1 MRIFSIFESKLNR
14 WSVIRRFLSFILK
27 LVPGVIN
34 FTTFDYLCAMQF
46 SDILGQDYIKS
57 HLTKSAASGRIPH
70 AQLFVGP
77 EGSGT
82 LPMAIAYAQYILCNN
97 SGLENTGGNE
107 ACNLKFEGISH
118 PDLHFIYPTVS
129 TDTVKSKPKSI
140 DFIADWRQFLKEN
153 PYGGLFD
160 WYRILGVQNKQ
171 GEIRVD
177 DAQEILKSLA
187 LKSYEGGYK
196 IMIIWMADKMNIAAS
211 NKLLKLLE
219 EPSDKTLFILI
230 SENEEDII
238 QTIRSRCQVL
248 HFNALSEKI
257 IAEALVSSQE
267 IEPRTATKVAHQAQG
282 NYNKALQLLQTDS
295 EDVFFEK
302 WFVDWVRAA
311 FRAKGN
317 AAAIQDLIQW
327 SEQIAG
333 LGRETQKKFLHFCID
348 MFRQALLLNYQATGL
363 VYMEPK
369 IEKFKLENF
378 APFVNGKNID
388 EIFRELS
395 DAMYHIERNGN
406 AKIVLTDLSI
416 KLTRLI
422 HKK

>member
-1 MRIFSIFESKLNR
+1 
-14 WSVIRRFLSFILK
+14 
-27 LVPGVIN
+27 
-34 FTTFDYLCAMQF
+34 MQF
-46 SDILGQDYIKS
+46 SEILGQEHIKS
-57 HLTKSAASGRIPH
+57 HLTKSADLGRVPH

-82 LPMAIAYAQYILCNN
+82 LPMAIAYAQYIICSNQNGEN
-97 SGLENTGGNE
+97 SGSNE
-107 ACNLKFEGISH
+107 ACNLKFQKTSH

-129 TDTVKSKPKSI
+129 TEEVKAKPKSI
-140 DFIADWRQFLKEN
+140 DFITEWRQFIEQN
-153 PYGGLFD
+153 PYGSLFD
-160 WYRILGVQNKQ
+160 WYQMLGVKNKQ

-196 IMIIWMADKMNIAAS
+196 IMIIWMADKLNIAAS

-219 EPSDKTLFILI
+219 EPTDRTVFILI

-248 HFNALSEKI
+248 HFNGLSETV
-257 IAEALVSSQE
+257 IAEALVSKENTDSK
-267 IEPRTATKVAHQAQG
+267 IALKIAHQAQG
-282 NYNKALQLLQTDS
+282 NFNKALQLIQPDS
-295 EDVFFEK
+295 ESVFFEK

-348 MFRQALLLNYQATGL
+348 MFRQALLLNYQTPSL
-363 VYMEPK
+363 VYMEPQV
-369 IEKFKLENF
+369 EKFKLENF
-378 APFVNGKNID
+378 APFVNGNNIND
-388 EIFRELS
+388 IFKELS
-395 DAMYHIERNGN
+395 EAMYHIERNGN
-406 AKIVLTDLSI
+406 AKIILTDLSI

>member
-1 MRIFSIFESKLNR
+1 
-14 WSVIRRFLSFILK
+14 
-27 LVPGVIN
+27 
-34 FTTFDYLCAMQF
+34 MQF
-46 SDILGQDYIKS
+46 SEILGQEHIKS
-57 HLTKSAASGRIPH
+57 HLTKSADLGRIPH

-82 LPMAIAYAQYILCNN
+82 LPMAIAYAQYIICSNQNAEN
-97 SGLENTGGNE
+97 SGSNE
-107 ACNLKFEGISH
+107 SCNIKFHKISH

-129 TDTVKSKPKSI
+129 TEDVKTKPKSI
-140 DFIADWRQFLKEN
+140 DFITEWRQFLEQN
-153 PYGGLFD
+153 PYGSLFD
-160 WYRILGVQNKQ
+160 WYQMLGVKNKQ

-196 IMIIWMADKMNIAAS
+196 VMIIWMADKLNIAAS

-219 EPSDKTLFILI
+219 EPTDKTVFILI

-248 HFNALSEKI
+248 HFNGLSETV
-257 IAEALVSSQE
+257 IAEALVSKESTE
-267 IEPRTATKVAHQAQG
+267 SKEALKIAHQAQG
-282 NYNKALQLLQTDS
+282 NYNKALQLLQPDS
-295 EDVFFEK
+295 ESVFFEK

-348 MFRQALLLNYQATGL
+348 MFRQALLLNYQTPSL
-363 VYMEPK
+363 VYMEPQV
-369 IEKFKLENF
+369 EKFKLENF
-378 APFVNGKNID
+378 APFVNGNNIND
-388 EIFRELS
+388 IFKELS
-395 DAMYHIERNGN
+395 EAMYHIERNGN
-406 AKIVLTDLSI
+406 AKIILTDLSI

>member
-1 MRIFSIFESKLNR
+1 
-14 WSVIRRFLSFILK
+14 
-27 LVPGVIN
+27 
-34 FTTFDYLCAMQF
+34 MQF
-46 SDILGQDYIKS
+46 SEILGQEHIKS
-57 HLTKSAASGRIPH
+57 HLTKSANLGRIPH

-82 LPMAIAYAQYILCNN
+82 LAMAIAYAQYIICSNQNAEN
-97 SGLENTGGNE
+97 SGSNE
-107 ACNLKFEGISH
+107 ACNLKFNKISH

-129 TDTVKSKPKSI
+129 TEEVKTKPKSI
-140 DFIADWRQFLKEN
+140 DFITEWRQFLSEN
-153 PYGGLFD
+153 LYGSLFD
-160 WYRILGVQNKQ
+160 WYQTLGVKNKQ

-196 IMIIWMADKMNIAAS
+196 VMIIWMADKLNTAAS

-219 EPSDKTLFILI
+219 EPTDKTVFILI

-248 HFNALSEKI
+248 HFNGLPEKI
-257 IAEALVSSQE
+257 IADALVSRE
-267 IEPRTATKVAHQAQG
+267 NIESKTAVKIAHQAQG
-282 NYNKALQLLQTDS
+282 NYNKALQLLQPDS
-295 EDVFFEK
+295 ESVFFEK

-327 SEQIAG
+327 SEQISG

-348 MFRQALLLNYQATGL
+348 MFRQALLLNYQTPSL
-363 VYMEPK
+363 VYIEPQV
-369 IEKFKLENF
+369 EKFKLENF
-378 APFVNGKNID
+378 APFVNGNNIND
-388 EIFRELS
+388 IFRELS

-406 AKIVLTDLSI
+406 PKIILTDLSI

>member
-1 MRIFSIFESKLNR
+1 
-14 WSVIRRFLSFILK
+14 
-27 LVPGVIN
+27 
-34 FTTFDYLCAMQF
+34 MQF
-46 SDILGQDYIKS
+46 SEILGQEHIKS
-57 HLTKSAASGRIPH
+57 HLTKSADLGRIPH

-82 LPMAIAYAQYILCNN
+82 LPMAIAYAQYIICSNQNGEN
-97 SGLENTGGNE
+97 SGSNE
-107 ACNLKFEGISH
+107 ACNLKFQKTSH

-129 TDTVKSKPKSI
+129 TEEVKTKPKSI
-140 DFIADWRQFLKEN
+140 DFITEWRQFIEQN
-153 PYGGLFD
+153 PYGSLFD
-160 WYRILGVQNKQ
+160 WYQMLGVKNKQ

-196 IMIIWMADKMNIAAS
+196 IMIIWMADKLNIAAS

-219 EPSDKTLFILI
+219 EPTDRTVFILI

-248 HFNALSEKI
+248 HFNGLSETV
-257 IAEALVSSQE
+257 IAEALVSKENTNSK
-267 IEPRTATKVAHQAQG
+267 IALKIAHQAQG
-282 NYNKALQLLQTDS
+282 NFNKALQLIQPDS
-295 EDVFFEK
+295 ESVFFEK

-348 MFRQALLLNYQATGL
+348 MFRQALLLNYQTPSL
-363 VYMEPK
+363 VYMEPQV
-369 IEKFKLENF
+369 EKFKLENF
-378 APFVNGKNID
+378 APFVNGNNIND
-388 EIFRELS
+388 IFKELS
-395 DAMYHIERNGN
+395 EAMYHIERNGN
-406 AKIVLTDLSI
+406 AKIILTDLSI

>member
-1 MRIFSIFESKLNR
+1 
-14 WSVIRRFLSFILK
+14 
-27 LVPGVIN
+27 
-34 FTTFDYLCAMQF
+34 MQF
-46 SDILGQDYIKS
+46 SEILGQEHIKS
-57 HLTKSAASGRIPH
+57 HLTKSANLGRIPH

-82 LPMAIAYAQYILCNN
+82 LPMAIAYAQYLICSNLNGEN
-97 SGLENTGGNE
+97 SGSNE
-107 ACNLKFEGISH
+107 ACNLKFQKTSH

-129 TDTVKSKPKSI
+129 TEEVKTKPKSI
-140 DFIADWRQFLKEN
+140 DFITEWRHFLEKN
-153 PYGGLFD
+153 KYGSLFD
-160 WYRILGVQNKQ
+160 WYQILGVKNKQ

-177 DAQEILKSLA
+177 DAQEILKLLA
-187 LKSYEGGYK
+187 LKPFEGGYK
-196 IMIIWMADKMNIAAS
+196 VMIIWMADKLNIAAS

-219 EPSDKTLFILI
+219 EPTDKTVFILI

-248 HFNALSEKI
+248 HFNGLPEKVIADALISNENTESKTALKI
-257 IAEALVSSQE
+257 
-267 IEPRTATKVAHQAQG
+267 AHQAQG
-282 NYNKALQLLQTDS
+282 NYNKALQLLQPDS
-295 EDVFFEK
+295 ESTFFEK

-333 LGRETQKKFLHFCID
+333 LGRETQKKFLQFCIE
-348 MFRQALLLNYQATGL
+348 MFRQALLLNYQTPNL
-363 VYMEPK
+363 VYIEPQV
-369 IEKFKLENF
+369 EKFKLENF
-378 APFVNGKNID
+378 APFVNGNNIND
-388 EIFRELS
+388 IFKELS

-406 AKIVLTDLSI
+406 AKIILTDLSI